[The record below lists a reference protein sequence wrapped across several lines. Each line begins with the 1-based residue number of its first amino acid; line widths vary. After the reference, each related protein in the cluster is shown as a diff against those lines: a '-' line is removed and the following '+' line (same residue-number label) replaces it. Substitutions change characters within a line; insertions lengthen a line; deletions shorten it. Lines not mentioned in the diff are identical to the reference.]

1 MISHL
6 KNSNVKIAV
15 VGLGYVGWPLFVLL
29 SRKYECLG
37 LDIDQDR
44 LHKLKEGATTDT
56 TKSVLTNDYQDLRA
70 CNIFIVCVPTGV
82 DENNKPDL
90 TPLKNVCKSLGEI
103 IGCGST
109 VIFESTVFPGATE
122 DVCIPILEKYS
133 SLKVN
138 KDFSVGYSPERINV
152 GDHQHSLGNIPKVIS
167 ATNDKTLELLSTIYS
182 SIIDAP
188 IIKAS
193 SIKVAEAAKMY
204 ENTQRDVLIA
214 LANEYSSYCKTEGID
229 IEEVTQCAASKWNFS
244 RVNPG
249 LVGGHCIGVDPYY
262 LLDRARQYNLSLP
275 LIKCARTINELI
287 PLQVS
292 QQIVQNIYDIK
303 NVRILLLGIAY
314 KPNTGDVRNSKV
326 LDIYRE
332 IQKFCANVFLY
343 DPLVSKEDLPR
354 DCCTNFLHKEP
365 VGTVW
370 DYVINMVDHEIFT
383 TLINDIKTKHLLTLK
398 DLL

>member
-1 MISHL
+1 MTTKDI
-6 KNSNVKIAV
+6 KIAV
-15 VGLGYVGWPLFVLL
+15 IGIGYIGYPLIQLL
-29 SRKYECLG
+29 SDHYNCIG
-37 LDIDQDR
+37 LDIDKKRIECLNKRESDKNSNFH
-44 LHKLKEGATTDT
+44 LTFDYKEIKDFN
-56 TKSVLTNDYQDLRA
+56 VY
-70 CNIFIVCVPTGV
+70 IVCVPTGV
-82 DENNKPDL
+82 TVDKKPDL
-90 TPLKNVCKSLGEI
+90 TPLTTVCESLGPVLNYGDLI
-103 IGCGST
+103 
-109 VIFESTVFPGATE
+109 IFESTVFPGATE
-122 DVCIPILEKYS
+122 EICVPLLEKS
-133 SLKVN
+133 SGLRVN

-152 GDHQHSLGNIPKVIS
+152 GDQLHSLRNIPKIIS
-167 ATNDKTLELLSTIYS
+167 ATNDETLDLLSTIYS

-229 IEEVTQCAASKWNFS
+229 IEEVTQCAASKWNFNK
-244 RVNPG
+244 VNPG

-262 LLDRARQYNLSLP
+262 LLDRARQHHLSLP
-275 LIKCARTINELI
+275 LIKCARTTNELI

-292 QQIVQNIYDIK
+292 QQIIQNIDDIK

-332 IQKFCANVFLY
+332 IQKLCANVFLY
-343 DPLVSKEDLPR
+343 DPLVSKEDLPI
-354 DCCTNFLHKEP
+354 DCSTNFLQKEP
-365 VGTVW
+365 VGIAW
-370 DYVINMVDHEIFT
+370 DYVINMVDHEIFK
-383 TLINDIKTKHLLTLK
+383 TLINDIKTKHKLTLK

>member
-1 MISHL
+1 MLFHF
-6 KNSNVKIAV
+6 KDSNIKIAV

-29 SRKYECLG
+29 SRNYECLG
-37 LDIDQDR
+37 LDINESR
-44 LHKLKEGATTDT
+44 VKKLKGNITPNT
-56 TKSVLTNDYQDLRA
+56 TKDVLTHEYQDLQG
-70 CNIFIVCVPTGV
+70 CKIFIVCVPTGV

-90 TPLKNVCKSLGEI
+90 SPLKKVCKSLGKI
-103 IGCGST
+103 IDHGCT

-122 DVCIPILEKYS
+122 EICIPLLEKYS
-133 SLKVN
+133 SLRVN

-167 ATNDKTLELLSTIYS
+167 ATNDEALELLSTIYS

-188 IIKAS
+188 IIRAS

-214 LANEYSSYCKTEGID
+214 LANEYSSYCKTEGIN
-229 IEEVTQCAASKWNFS
+229 IEEVTECAASKWNFS

-262 LLDRARQYNLSLP
+262 LLERAQQHCISLP
-275 LIKCARTINELI
+275 LIKCARAINELKPI
-287 PLQVS
+287 EVTN
-292 QQIVQNIYDIK
+292 QIVKKIDDIK
-303 NVRILLLGIAY
+303 NVKILLLGVAY

-332 IQKFCANVFLY
+332 LQKFCSHVFLY
-343 DPLVSKEDLPR
+343 DPLVSREDMPR
-354 DCCTNFLHKEP
+354 DFPINFFQTEP
-365 VGTVW
+365 IGIVW
-370 DYVINMVDHEIFT
+370 DYIINMVDHEIFKSHLKNIT
-383 TLINDIKTKHLLTLK
+383 TKHKLTLK